1 MECRGRC
8 VYKNVRFLRTGI
20 LIDSSIQLRLLI
32 IVVVFCVLIRL
43 ECDRTEVLPIFSS
56 FIYRR

>member
-8 VYKNVRFLRTGI
+8 VYKNVRFLRI